1 MKYPVWFVR
10 LIFAAWMIPA
20 GLNHFV
26 PLFPQPLGTQPL
38 SQEWFQAMW
47 DSHLFDLVK
56 AVELIVGI
64 GVLTGFYMPLALVVC
79 MAVSFNV
86 WYWDTPLEGWSS
98 GASIFGWAVL
108 VSNVLLCLAYIENY
122 RSMFAWRATP
132 RTPGAAGAGPAA
144 KQLVLAGRL
153 IFGAWMLLNGINHF
167 IVPLYSLPA
176 GTTPVAA
183 QFMTAIADAHVLD
196 VVMGIQLV
204 TGALILVGVLVPL
217 ALCVVMPLTLCAA
230 FWGVLVDHQPLTALL
245 TLVALALN
253 GLLML
258 AYIDYYKGTL
268 ERQARFAAQPGGFD
282 TLFVNPMGRNSRG
295 QFIGAVIALL
305 VAFAFYYFLVPGRNA
320 QWVQLT
326 LLYPAVVLHA
336 RRLHDMG
343 RSAWPVLVP
352 AALLIATAWFYLFAP
367 DAQALGV
374 VTIAAVVVSAGFIV
388 WGLIGKGQSE
398 ANRFG
403 QPALGSV

>member
-26 PLFPQPLGTQPL
+26 PLFPQPLGSQPL

-56 AVELIVGI
+56 AVELIVGV

-86 WYWDTPLEGWSS
+86 WYWDTPLEGWGSP
-98 GASIFGWAVL
+98 ASIFGWAVL
-108 VSNVLLCLAYIENY
+108 ISNVLLCLAYIENY
-122 RSMFAWRATP
+122 RSMFAWRAKARPT
-132 RTPGAAGAGPAA
+132 AQ
-144 KQLVLAGRL
+144 QLVLAGRL
-153 IFGAWMLLNGINHF
+153 IFGAWMLLNGINYF
-167 IVPLYSLPA
+167 VVSLYPLPA

-183 QFMTAIADAHVLD
+183 QFMTAITDAHVLD
-196 VVMGIQLV
+196 VVMGIELV

-230 FWGVLVDHQPLTALL
+230 FWGVIVDHQPLTALL
-245 TLVALALN
+245 TLAALALN

-258 AYIDYYKGTL
+258 AYIDYYKGVL
-268 ERQARFAAQPGGFD
+268 QRHAVFSAKPGGFD
-282 TLFVNPMGRNSRG
+282 ILFVNPMGRNSRG